1 MLDFVALRKIAIN
14 DAQNDG
20 LVSKAERR
28 RPIEKNE
35 KVFLV
40 ARLIIDADD
49 LMGIV
54 LTDVLL
60 LNMQRPC
67 NLHL

>member
-1 MLDFVALRKIAIN
+1 MLDFVALRPIAIN